1 MPVVSLWMSSLSAC
15 QSSSSFPVDLALL
28 PTGLTHLHRSDS
40 LLLVAL
46 TPLHGSDPCLSVD
59 LLPCSLSMWI
69 SPLPMGLTLP
79 CGSNP
84 SLSLWISSS
93 LSQIPSRGPCGGW
106 QLAPL
111 HVKGTSRYSMRD
123 SGGICVTPEQ
133 CSETSVAGRS
143 AGSWAVGIS
152 LPAWKSGSLPRWE
165 SPVGLNPCTSASPSL
180 GLSGAAT
187 GPESC
192 VSDVICG
199 VLGAGIPTPM
209 EQAGM
214 GGGNQIHM
222 G

>member
-93 LSQIPSRGPCGGW
+93 LSHRFP
-106 QLAPL
+106 
-111 HVKGTSRYSMRD
+111 
-123 SGGICVTPEQ
+123 
-133 CSETSVAGRS
+133 
-143 AGSWAVGIS
+143 
-152 LPAWKSGSLPRWE
+152 
-165 SPVGLNPCTSASPSL
+165 
-180 GLSGAAT
+180 AT
-187 GPESC
+187 GPAEVGSWPH
-192 VSDVICG
+192 S
-199 VLGAGIPTPM
+199 M
-209 EQAGM
+209 
-214 GGGNQIHM
+214 
-222 G
+222 